1 MPTVREL
8 HNQAMELA
16 ESLFIALR
24 RNEPITDLASRA
36 FDLERE
42 AARLVPA
49 SDHSEPTRSILYR
62 SAAWLGIQA
71 GRYAEAV
78 ECAEAGLAGVKHSD
92 IRAELYDALAAALAG
107 SMGDLRIDV
116 AAGEWRV

>member
-1 MPTVREL
+1 MDIA
-8 HNQAMELA
+8 QD
-16 ESLFIALR
+16 LFIALR
-24 RNEPITDLASRA
+24 RDEPTADLAARA

-42 AARLVPA
+42 AAQLVPA
-49 SDHSEPTRSILYR
+49 SDRSEPTRSILYR

-78 ECAEAGLAGVKHSD
+78 ECAEAGLEGVKHGD

-107 SMGDLRIDV
+107 SMGDLQIDV
-116 AAGEWRV
+116 AAGEWRI